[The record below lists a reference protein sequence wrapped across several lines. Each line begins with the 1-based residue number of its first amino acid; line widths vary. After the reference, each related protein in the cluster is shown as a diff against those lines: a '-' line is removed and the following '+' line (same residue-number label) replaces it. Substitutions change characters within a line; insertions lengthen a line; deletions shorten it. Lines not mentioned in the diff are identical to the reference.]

1 MKSEYLISCAVVAL
15 VSGGA
20 GAAIAA
26 DQGAASPVLAAA
38 ASSATLAIT
47 TTTAAGAASAAVDT
61 SAAPQIIVTAERRS
75 ENVERVPMTVQAF
88 TDKALRQTN
97 VATLNDLLKFTPNV
111 TLGSNGPGQGDIF
124 MRGLSAGFRGSQSS
138 STIAGFPNVAVYL
151 DDQSMQFPAR
161 NVDIYVADMQRIEV
175 LEGPQ
180 GTLFGGGAEAGAVRY
195 ITNKPDFNQV
205 ESHIEAGFG
214 VTDGGGPNAD
224 TTATVNLPIIPD
236 TLAVRATFYDDHQG
250 GYIKNV
256 PSLFQRSNQ
265 DLGNHYF
272 DIKPVGG
279 LCPNGLPAGAAG
291 LCTLANSGTFNN
303 SGLAGNNTNP
313 VDYVGGRF
321 SVRYQI
327 APDWEALITE
337 SVQDLYDHG
346 KSAEY
351 PVGSNFQPL
360 GPLQVTQFEPAYEK
374 DDWENTAWTINGK
387 VGDLHLIYT
396 GGYTDRHIKE
406 QMDYTNYSRSTEGT
420 YYECTGGSTGFGPAG
435 SPGKCFSPLVFWDD
449 AVHNTHL
456 SNEIRVSS
464 PDTWRFRFIV
474 GAFEEQF
481 RIYDVMNFNYKT
493 IPACSAAN
501 LTIALAGGQPC
512 LGDVRTAPGSTA
524 NDPGIRGDLTAFG
537 EDTQR
542 GYDQTAF
549 FGSVDYDIIPDKL
562 TITLG
567 TRWYDYTE
575 YEVGSQYGTGTG
587 CLDVANG
594 DCGSGNVNINSHH
607 DNVRYQGFKS
617 RANITWRITP
627 DTMVYALFSQ
637 GFRPGAFNRSDTKKV
652 LKDAAGVPQFLEPNG
667 YSPDSLDNYE
677 VGLKTQLFDHRL
689 MLNVSAYY
697 MQWQHVQFYLFDPPF
712 NINTTFGINGP
723 SYDVKGVEV
732 QAVARPTDNLT
743 LQGSVSYNDSTESV
757 VPCLTDNIAG
767 TPAFGQCITQAL
779 SKVTGLTAF
788 PNPFGVQGAVTA
800 FSPTWQGS
808 ALARYDWE
816 MGDYK
821 PYVQADVTYVGQM
834 FNQPASYPSGNGVL
848 IPSTTFLRY
857 NQPAYATLDAAVG
870 VAWGGHWRAELYGS
884 NLTDSHASTFTSS
897 AQFIKSEVPLRPLVA
912 EFKIFADF

>member
-1 MKSEYLISCAVVAL
+1 MKRKYLISCAVVAL

-20 GAAIAA
+20 GAAAAA
-26 DQGAASPVLAAA
+26 DQGAASPVVGTA
-38 ASSATLAIT
+38 ASSAALAVA
-47 TTTAAGAASAAVDT
+47 TTTAAGAASAADT
-61 SAAPQIIVTAERRS
+61 AAAPTIIVTAERREQS
-75 ENVERVPMTVQAF
+75 VERVPMTVQAF
-88 TDKALRQTN
+88 GGQALQQVN
-97 VATLNDLLKFTPNV
+97 VTTLNDLLKFTPNV

-124 MRGLSAGFRGSQSS
+124 VRGLSAGFRGSQSS
-138 STIAGFPNVAVYL
+138 STIAGFPNIAIYL

-195 ITNKPDFNQV
+195 ITNKPNLDQV
-205 ESHIEAGFG
+205 SFHLEAGFG
-214 VTDGGGPNAD
+214 LTDGGGPNAN
-224 TTATVNLPIIPD
+224 TTATVNLPIVED
-236 TLAVRATFYDDHQG
+236 KLAVRATVYDDHQG
-250 GYIKNV
+250 GYIDNV
-256 PSLFQRSNQ
+256 ASNFNRSNN
-265 DLGNHYF
+265 DLGNKYF
-272 DIKPVGG
+272 KISPVGG
-279 LCPNGLPAGAAG
+279 VCPNGLPAGTQEAFCA
-291 LCTLANSGTFNN
+291 LPNSPTFNN
-303 SGLAGNNTNP
+303 SGLAQKNSNP
-313 VDYVGGRF
+313 VDYQGARI

-346 KSAEY
+346 MSAEY

-360 GPLQVTQFEPAYEK
+360 SALQVTQFEPAFEK
-374 DDWENTAWTINGK
+374 DDWENTAWTLNGK
-387 VGDLHLIYT
+387 VGDLRLIYT

-406 QMDYTNYSRSTEGT
+406 QMDYTNYSRTVGGM
-420 YYECTGGSTGFGPAG
+420 YYECTGGSTGFGPAV
-435 SPGKCFSPLVFWDD
+435 PAKCFSPLVFWDD
-449 AVHNTHL
+449 NVRNTHL
-456 SNEIRVSS
+456 SNEIRLSS

-493 IPACSAAN
+493 IPACSPAN

-512 LGDVRTAPGSTA
+512 LANVRTAPGSTA
-524 NDPGIRGDLTAFG
+524 NDPGIRGDMTAFG

-549 FGSVDYDIIPDKL
+549 FGSVDYDIIPDKV

-567 TRWYDYTE
+567 TRWYDYRE
-575 YEVGSQYGTGTG
+575 FEVGSQYGTGTG
-587 CLDVANG
+587 CLDVPNG
-594 DCGSGNVNINSHH
+594 DCGTGLVNINSHH
-607 DNVRYQGFKS
+607 DNVTYRGFKS

-637 GFRPGAFNRSDTKKV
+637 GFRPGAFNRSNSKEV
-652 LKDAAGVPQFLEPNG
+652 LKDATGAFQFLEPNG
-667 YSPDSLDNYE
+667 YAPDNLNNYE
-677 VGLKTQLFDHRL
+677 VGLKSELFDHRL
-689 MLNVSAYY
+689 LLNVSAYY
-697 MQWQHVQFYLFDPPF
+697 MQWQHVQFYLFDPAF

-732 QAVARPTDNLT
+732 QAVAWPTDNLT

-757 VPCLTDNIAG
+757 APCLKDNIAG
-767 TPAFGQCITQAL
+767 TAAFGQCITEAV

-788 PNPFGVQGAVTA
+788 PNPFGIVGAVTA
-800 FSPTWQGS
+800 FSPTWQGT

-834 FNQPASYPSGNGVL
+834 FNQPASYISGSGILV
-848 IPSTTFLRY
+848 PSTTFLRY
-857 NQPAYATLDAAVG
+857 SQPAYATLDAAVG

-897 AQFIKSEVPLRPLVA
+897 AQFIKSEVPLRPLVVEA
-912 EFKIFADF
+912 KIFADF